1 LLLVIRPARPTLAEV
16 PLADRILTSAVV
28 HLAAGTLSAAAD
40 ALRSGGLAILS
51 PVVPW
56 ELPIKVKAG
65 KLELPQP
72 PLDYCVSLAR
82 RHRLTLPLEGL
93 DAAILCAAADLPLIH
108 RDPFDRILVA
118 LAIREQCA
126 VLTPDR
132 TISLYQVSTVW

>member
-1 LLLVIRPARPTLAEV
+1 M
-16 PLADRILTSAVV
+16 
-28 HLAAGTLSAAAD
+28 HLAAGTLSAAAAD
-40 ALRSGGLAILS
+40 ALRSGGLAILP

-56 ELPIKVKAG
+56 ELAIKVKEG
-65 KLELPQP
+65 KLGLPLP

-82 RHRLTLPLEGL
+82 RFRLTLPREGL
-93 DAAILCAAADLPLIH
+93 DAALLCAAADLPLIH

-132 TISLYQVSTVW
+132 TIALYPVSTVW